1 MEAVCGPGLITSNWM
16 KSAAHHPR
24 VYDTLVARRG
34 KFINKFFI
42 DLFILKNKS
51 LLVFLGLGPQG
62 PAAQSLARVRL
73 RTEPGTWLQA
83 RPHGRRSGPHAGFGG
98 AHGLGTQLRPPGNF
112 CSELFPDP

>member
-51 LLVFLGLGPQG
+51 LLVFLGLGPRG

-83 RPHGRRSGPHAGFGG
+83 QPHAGLGG
-98 AHGLGTQLRPPGNF
+98 AQARGSGTQLRPPGNF